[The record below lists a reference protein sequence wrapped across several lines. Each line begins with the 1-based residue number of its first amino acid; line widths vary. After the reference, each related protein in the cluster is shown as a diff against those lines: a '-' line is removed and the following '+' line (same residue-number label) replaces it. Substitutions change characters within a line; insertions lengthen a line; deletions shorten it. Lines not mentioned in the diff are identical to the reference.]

1 MLYIPP
7 LGRDRQFL
15 KNSRK
20 KGKLAKKFVSPG
32 YGGGL
37 AYHRRSNILL
47 GAVYIVR
54 AQHRGEGGFQPCTP
68 KHTRGE
74 GGSRPCT
81 HVHMEENKR
90 GKNSDYVIENFPL
103 PREFSYCKQCCK

>member
-1 MLYIPP
+1 MY
-7 LGRDRQFL
+7 
-15 KNSRK
+15 
-20 KGKLAKKFVSPG
+20 
-32 YGGGL
+32 
-37 AYHRRSNILL
+37 L

-81 HVHMEENKR
+81 HVHSMEENNR
-90 GKNSDYVIENFPL
+90 GKKLLIENFPL
-103 PREFSYCKQCCK
+103 PR